1 MMKFEKIVL
10 LVFILVLGSCK
21 TESEKAIKTE
31 SISFKKEGELSIL
44 YSEKDSIRTKAHFDI
59 EIADTEY
66 ETQTGLM
73 YRPSMQ
79 QKRGMLFI
87 FPDVNPRSFY
97 MKNTEFPLDIIYID
111 EGQKIVSFQKDA
123 QPYNESSLPSNAPAK
138 YVLEINAG
146 LSEQLGLQ
154 VGDSISFSRN

>member
-1 MMKFEKIVL
+1 
-10 LVFILVLGSCK
+10 
-21 TESEKAIKTE
+21 
-31 SISFKKEGELSIL
+31 
-44 YSEKDSIRTKAHFDI
+44 
-59 EIADTEY
+59 
-66 ETQTGLM
+66 
-73 YRPSMQ
+73 
-79 QKRGMLFI
+79 MLFI